1 MFYKISK
8 RIIDIIASLIL
19 ALLFLPIWII
29 LPILI
34 KLDSPGP
41 IFYKPERV
49 GQGGEP
55 FNMLK
60 FRSMRMFKVDGEL
73 VHAVN
78 YWKKDKKLYEK
89 YKKQGWKLG
98 LDEDPRITK
107 LGKIIRQ
114 TSLDETPQVFNILM
128 GEMSIVGPRAYV
140 QKELDDAIKRY
151 GKKIKAYINESLTVK
166 PGLTGP
172 WQVSG
177 RNDIPWDERVQIDA
191 RYANERNI
199 INDFLIILRTP
210 LAMISKW

>member
-1 MFYKISK
+1 MFYKITK
-8 RIIDIIASLIL
+8 RLIDIIASLIL
-19 ALLFLPIWII
+19 AVLFLPIWII
-29 LPILI
+29 IPILI

-41 IFYKPERV
+41 IFYKPIRV
-49 GQGGEP
+49 GQGGKP
-55 FNMLK
+55 FKMLK

-73 VHAVN
+73 VHAVK
-78 YWKKDKKLYEK
+78 YWEKDKKLYEK

-107 LGKIIRQ
+107 LGKIMRQ
-114 TSLDETPQVFNILM
+114 TSLDETPQVFNIFM
-128 GEMSIVGPRAYV
+128 GEMSLVGPRAYV

-151 GKKIKAYINESLTVK
+151 GKKIEAYIDESLRVK
-166 PGLTGP
+166 PGLTGR

-191 RYANERNI
+191 RYANKRNI
-199 INDFLIILRTP
+199 INDLLIILRTP

>member
-19 ALLFLPIWII
+19 AVLFLPIWII

-41 IFYKPERV
+41 IFYKPKRV
-49 GQGGEP
+49 GQGGKP

-60 FRSMRMFKVDGEL
+60 FRSMRMFKVDGKL
-73 VHAVN
+73 VHAVK
-78 YWKKDKKLYEK
+78 YWEKDKKLYEK

-114 TSLDETPQVFNILM
+114 TSLDETPQVFNILK
-128 GEMSIVGPRAYV
+128 GDMSLVGPRAYV

-151 GKKIKAYINESLTVK
+151 GDKIKAYIDESLTVK

-172 WQVSG
+172 WQVAG

-191 RYANERNI
+191 RYANKKNI
-199 INDFLIILRTP
+199 INDLLIILRTP

>member
-1 MFYKISK
+1 MFYKIAK
-8 RIIDIIASLIL
+8 RLIDIVASLIL
-19 ALLFLPIWII
+19 IVLFLPIWII

-49 GQGGEP
+49 GQNGEP

-60 FRSMRMFKVDGEL
+60 FRSMRMFKVDGKL
-73 VHAVN
+73 VHAVK
-78 YWKKDKKLYEK
+78 YWEKDKKLYEK

-114 TSLDETPQVFNILM
+114 TSLDETPQVFNILK
-128 GEMSIVGPRAYV
+128 GDMSLVGPRAYV

-151 GKKIKAYINESLTVK
+151 GKKIKTYIDESLTVK

-177 RNDIPWDERVQIDA
+177 RNEIPWDERVQIDA
-191 RYANERNI
+191 RYANKRNI
-199 INDFLIILRTP
+199 INDLLIILRTP